1 MTAQFFKRVCSALL
15 LPASL
20 LAVSLLA
27 ASLFAL
33 NLPARAEIPCMPFF
47 PFKQNWRGGD
57 GIFSVPLLSG
67 KTVWLFGDSFVLDFD
82 NKEAGPNRTKATMV
96 ANSLGISECGP
107 EGFEVDYFFRQSTTL
122 VGKHLERLPAA
133 FFLPPPQASHQRK
146 YWPIHGFEQGGKLYL
161 LLEEV
166 ETTSGPENGFN
177 FAIKGVTVAE
187 IVNYSDHPLRWQI
200 SYRPLSQSVT
210 TIPGIA
216 VVKSGDFLYLLS
228 FREEPS
234 KKHPLILNRVALS
247 DLGQSPWPLHYFS
260 QDQHWKPGLDGPDAE
275 ILVAEGATEASLHFD
290 KNSQKWVM
298 VHTHPAFFSREVV
311 IRTAP
316 QLTGPWTAQVKQ
328 IAFYSEMRPE
338 SPDYDKNT
346 FCYAAK
352 AHPAFSE
359 ASKRGEELWL
369 GYACNSLNFETLL
382 RRNDLYRPV
391 FKRLTLP
398 ETNH

>member
-1 MTAQFFKRVCSALL
+1 MTALFSKRACSALL
-15 LPASL
+15 L
-20 LAVSLLA
+20 A
-27 ASLFAL
+27 ASLVAL
-33 NLPARAEIPCMPFF
+33 NLPALAEVPCMPFF
-47 PFKQNWRGGD
+47 PLKQNWRGGD

-67 KTVWLFGDSFVLDFD
+67 KTVWLFGDSFVLDFE

-107 EGFEVDYFFRQSTTL
+107 EGFEVDYFFRQSAAQIGRR
-122 VGKHLERLPAA
+122 VEHLPAA
-133 FFLPPPQASHQRK
+133 FFLPPPQASHKHK
-146 YWPIHGFEQGGKLYL
+146 YWPIHGFEQGGKLYF

-187 IVNYSDHPLRWQI
+187 IANYSDHPLRWQI
-200 SYRPLSQSVT
+200 SYRPLSQSAT

-216 VVKSGDFLYLLS
+216 VVKSGDSLYLLS
-228 FREEPS
+228 FREDQS
-234 KKHPLILNRVALS
+234 KKHPLILNRVALR

-260 QDQHWKPGLDGPDAE
+260 QDQRWKPGLDGPDAQV
-275 ILVAEGATEASLHFD
+275 LVPEGATEASLHFD
-290 KNSQKWVM
+290 KNSQRWVM
-298 VHTHPAFFSREVV
+298 VHTHPVFFSREVV

-328 IAFYSEMRPE
+328 IPLYSEMKPE

-359 ASKRGEELWL
+359 AGKRGKELWL

-391 FKRLTLP
+391 FKRLAMP
-398 ETNH
+398 ETDH